1 MNEFSIIEFAIF
13 TALTWII
20 VWLTKYIP
28 YSMAF
33 KYQRDELL
41 EKIER
46 AKERKQKESTAGE
59 LAPIL
64 KEMRDKLRAK
74 NPGPT
79 YLNDATFIYGKALNG
94 IVGKKEVVI
103 FLSDMIRRMQG
114 EEVPRDA
121 SPVVDCLNKILN
133 LP

>member
-1 MNEFSIIEFAIF
+1 MDGFSILEFAIF

-46 AKERKQKESTAGE
+46 AKERKQKEATAGD

-74 NPGPT
+74 NPGPR
-79 YLNDATFIYGKALNG
+79 YLNDATFIYGKALNQV
-94 IVGKKEVVI
+94 VGKKEVVI
-103 FLSDMIRRMQG
+103 FLSDMIGRMQG
-114 EEVPRDA
+114 EDVPRDA
-121 SPVVDCLNKILN
+121 TPVIECLNKIQD

>member
-46 AKERKQKESTAGE
+46 AKERNQKESTAGE

-79 YLNDATFIYGKALNG
+79 YLNDATFIYGKVLNG

-103 FLSDMIRRMQG
+103 YLNDMIRRMQG
-114 EEVPRDA
+114 EDIPRDA
-121 SPVVDCLNKILN
+121 SQVLECLEQIRKL
-133 LP
+133 